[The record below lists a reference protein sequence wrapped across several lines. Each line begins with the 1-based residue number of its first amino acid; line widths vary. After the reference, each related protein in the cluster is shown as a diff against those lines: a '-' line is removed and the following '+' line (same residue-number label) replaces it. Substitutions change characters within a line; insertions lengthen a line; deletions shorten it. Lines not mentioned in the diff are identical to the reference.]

1 LNSIQ
6 SSQPLPLSW
15 RGLIVIAGLFAVVS
29 LQMSFGVPN
38 VDNIATAATAATA
51 AAAVAATATTSVRT
65 AATTARAAATTSV
78 RTAAT
83 TCNKIVGGDN
93 QKSQNGEDGRLLAIF
108 NGLCG
113 GRYLEMGAFD
123 GIRHSNT
130 HVFNKALGWKGL
142 LIEAGP
148 TSFHKLTQNR
158 PNELAL
164 VHAAVCKDSK
174 QTMHYVEQWN
184 HAANGIWELASPSF
198 RERWWKGLTIEQT
211 SPIQCIP
218 LESIIE
224 ENVAGSPA
232 YFDIFSLDVEGAEFE
247 ALSSL
252 DFSKAAFGIVLV
264 EMDDHN
270 LRKNMAV
277 RAILERHGYTFWE
290 HSENSQWFFNKDFDT
305 IYQEVVYEFT
315 R

>member
-38 VDNIATAATAATA
+38 VDNIATAATA

-93 QKSQNGEDGRLLAIF
+93 QKSQNGEDGKLLASF

-113 GRYLEMGAFD
+113 GTYLEMGALD
-123 GIRHSNT
+123 GIQYSNT

-148 TSFHKLTQNR
+148 TSFQKLTQNR

-164 VHAAVCKDSK
+164 VHAAVCKDGK
-174 QTMHYVEQWN
+174 QIMHYVETAGIQ
-184 HAANGIWELASPSF
+184 AVNGIWEFASPSF
-198 RERWWKGLTIEQT
+198 RKQWWKGLTIEQAT
-211 SPIQCIP
+211 PIQCMP
-218 LESIIE
+218 LRSIIE

-232 YFDIFSLDVEGAEFE
+232 YFDIFSLDVEGGEFE
-247 ALSSL
+247 VLASL

-264 EMDDHN
+264 EADDHN

-277 RAILERHGYTFWE
+277 RAILERNGYTFWE
-290 HSENSQWFFNKDFDT
+290 HTKNSQWFFNKDFDT
-305 IYQEVVYEFT
+305 IYQDVVYEFT
-315 R
+315 Q

>member
-1 LNSIQ
+1 
-6 SSQPLPLSW
+6 LPLSW
-15 RGLIVIAGLFAVVS
+15 RGGLIVIAGLVTVVYLQIS
-29 LQMSFGVPN
+29 LSVPN
-38 VDNIATAATAATA
+38 VARNTSTATA
-51 AAAVAATATTSVRT
+51 
-65 AATTARAAATTSV
+65 AAATTSV

-148 TSFHKLTQNR
+148 SAFHTLTQNR

-164 VHAAVCKDSK
+164 VHAAVCKDGK
-174 QTMHYVEQWN
+174 QTVHYVEPERKN
-184 HAANGIWELASPSF
+184 MGIVGGIWEFASPAF
-198 RERWWKGLTIEQT
+198 RKQWWKGLTIEQAI
-211 SPIQCIP
+211 PIQCMP
-218 LESIIE
+218 LRTIIE
-224 ENVAGSPA
+224 ENVVGSPA
-232 YFDIFSLDVEGAEFE
+232 YFDIFSVDVEGGEFE
-247 ALSSL
+247 VLASL

-277 RAILERHGYTFWE
+277 RAILERNGYTFWE
-290 HSENSQWFFNKDFDT
+290 HNKNSQWFFNKDFDT
-305 IYQEVVYEFT
+305 IYQDVVYEFT
-315 R
+315 Q